1 MSGRTTT
8 RGAPLL
14 ELRDFRVAFGE
25 RVVLQG
31 LTLQMQHPCLSILG
45 HAGAGKSTLL
55 RTLAGLN
62 DAQPELK
69 IQGEAL
75 YLGRPLGSGPRPWLV
90 GQKARLLLSTVVEN
104 VAQALQSRDRMR
116 PAEQRE
122 VVGSLVRETLGPA
135 APSLDAR
142 VFDLPLG
149 VQRCLAILRG
159 IAAGARLVMVD
170 EPTAGLEAE
179 EKGQILDLLRRVSR
193 SRGVL
198 LVTHHIGDARTLGGD
213 MLLLVGGRPVEQAPI
228 DRFLAEPRT
237 AAGRRFLETGTCYF
251 EGEPAADEAAGDGAD
266 EASADEASAGA
277 GADEDE
283 GEAPPERA
291 APVAPAPAKYLH
303 WVIPGRLLGM
313 PRPGV
318 VRDVDD
324 DLGTLKRMGVTV
336 VVCLEETRTVPE
348 EALTR
353 HGMRLEHVPIDD
365 MGAPSIA
372 AARAACE
379 SIHAHLGAGQVVA
392 VHCLGGAGRTGLML
406 AAYFILLGS
415 SALDALESVR
425 SVQPRFVQS
434 DVQVEFLSSFELECR
449 GAGPLQDSPR

>member
-1 MSGRTTT
+1 MSGPTKRV
-8 RGAPLL
+8 APLL
-14 ELRDFRVAFGE
+14 ELRDFHVAFGE

-31 LTLQMQHPCLSILG
+31 LTLQMQCPCLSILG

-69 IQGEAL
+69 IQGEAR
-75 YLGRPLGSGPRPWLV
+75 YLGQPLGSGPRPWLV
-90 GQKARLLLSTVVEN
+90 GQKARLLLSTVGEN
-104 VAQALQSRDRMR
+104 MAQALGRRDQMS

-122 VVGSLVRETLGPA
+122 IVGSLVRETLGPA

-142 VFDLPLG
+142 VIELPLG
-149 VQRCLAILRG
+149 VQRCLAITRG
-159 IAAGARLVMVD
+159 IAADARLLMVD
-170 EPTAGLEAE
+170 EPTAGLSDAE
-179 EKGQILDLLRRVSR
+179 RRQVLDLLRRVSE

-198 LVTHHIGDARTLGGD
+198 LVTHDIGDARTLGGD
-213 MLLLVGGRPVEQAPI
+213 VVLLVDGHPAEQAPI
-228 DRFLAEPRT
+228 ARFVAEPQT

-251 EGEPAADEAAGDGAD
+251 EGDAPPA
-266 EASADEASAGA
+266 EASADEV
-277 GADEDE
+277 D
-283 GEAPPERA
+283 PE
-291 APVAPAPAKYLH
+291 PVVPAPAKYLH

-318 VRDVDD
+318 VREVDD

-336 VVCLEETRTVPE
+336 VLCLEETRTVPE

-365 MGAPSIA
+365 MGAPSIE

-379 SIHAHLGAGQVVA
+379 SIHAHLGAGHVVA

-415 SALDALESVR
+415 SALDALEAVR
-425 SVQPRFVQS
+425 RVQPRFVQS
-434 DVQVEFLSSFELECR
+434 DVQVEFLSSFEQECR
-449 GAGPLQDSPR
+449 GAGLLQDGSR